1 MGAPGPRSQSELQQ
15 QRSQAAITELNGELG
30 LNPKTVAKWRKW
42 QTVTDPKT
50 GPRELRSTVLS
61 QAKEGMIVAFR
72 RHTLLPLDD
81 CLCPSAVNPTS
92 NTVSPAPVSANPW
105 HITLTQRCG

>member
-61 QAKEGMIVAFR
+61 QEKEGMIVAFR
-72 RHTLLPLDD
+72 RYTLLPLDD
-81 CLCPSAVNPTS
+81 CLCPAT
-92 NTVSPAPVSANPW
+92 VSANPW